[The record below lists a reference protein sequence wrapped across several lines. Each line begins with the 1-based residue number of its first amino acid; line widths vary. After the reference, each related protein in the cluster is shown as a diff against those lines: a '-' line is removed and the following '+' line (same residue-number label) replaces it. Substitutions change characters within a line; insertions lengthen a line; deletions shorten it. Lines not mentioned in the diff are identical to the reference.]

1 MNKKGP
7 TLEQMPGH
15 EVNWLLFIGII
26 FIGSNLRA
34 PLTSVGSLI
43 PFIRDDLEISNAL
56 AGTITTL
63 PLLAFAF
70 LSPFAPKIAD
80 RLGMERAILVSLI
93 LLTVGLIVRSTFGAG
108 FLFAGTIM
116 IGLAIAVG
124 NVLLPGYIKMNFP
137 FKIGVM
143 TGIYAVFMNVFGALG
158 SGLSVPISTIR
169 GVGWKG
175 SLAVWAILSAIAI
188 FFWLPQLRKR
198 NKIAVSATPTKKG
211 RSVWRSPL
219 AWSIT
224 LFMGLQSLMFYTLI
238 TWLPD
243 ILKSH
248 GFSSNG
254 AGWMLFLMQFAL
266 IPITFVIPVIA
277 DKMKNQ
283 KLLAGVTAI
292 LFFTGIFA
300 LMIGAKPLLYIS
312 VILIGIAGGSAFSL
326 SMMFFSL
333 RTVDGQQAT
342 ELSGMAQSLGY
353 LLAATGPVLF
363 GALYD
368 LSGEWQT
375 SLIML
380 MILSGVIFIA
390 GFESGKDRVII
401 DHSAQSVTLSESRAD
416 NN

>member
-1 MNKKGP
+1 M
-7 TLEQMPGH
+7 EQMPGR

-43 PFIRDDLEISNAL
+43 SFIREDLGISNAI

-70 LSPFAPKIAD
+70 LSPFAPKIAS
-80 RLGMERAILVSLI
+80 RLGMERTILFSLI
-93 LLTVGLIVRSTFGAG
+93 LLTVGVISRSMFGAG

-137 FKIGVM
+137 FRIGVM

-158 SGLSVPISTIR
+158 SGLSVPISTIG

-175 SLAVWAILSAIAI
+175 SLAVWAILSFTAIL
-188 FFWLPQLRKR
+188 FWLPQLSKQ
-198 NKIAVSATPTKKG
+198 NKLTVPAAPSKKKMP
-211 RSVWRSPL
+211 VWRSPL

-243 ILKSH
+243 ILQSH

-254 AGWMLFLMQFAL
+254 AGWMLFLMQLAL

-283 KLLAGVTAI
+283 KLLAGMTSL
-292 LFFTGIFA
+292 LFFLGIVA
-300 LMIGAKPLLYIS
+300 LMIGARPLLYVS

-326 SMMFFSL
+326 AMMFFSL
-333 RTVDGQQAT
+333 RTIDGRQAT
-342 ELSGMAQSLGY
+342 ELSGMAQSFGY
-353 LLAATGPVLF
+353 LLAASGPVLF

-368 LSGEWQT
+368 ISGKWQH
-375 SLIML
+375 SLVML
-380 MILSGVIFIA
+380 MILSAIIFIV
-390 GFESGKDRVII
+390 GIKSGKDRVIMGESTQRVI
-401 DHSAQSVTLSESRAD
+401 LSKSNAENS
-416 NN
+416 

>member
-1 MNKKGP
+1 MIRNGSS
-7 TLEQMPGH
+7 LEQMPGR

-43 PFIRDDLEISNAL
+43 PFIRDDLGISHAL

-70 LSPFAPKIAD
+70 LSPFAPKIAT
-80 RLGMERAILVSLI
+80 RLGMERTILFSLI
-93 LLTVGLIVRSTFGAG
+93 LLTVGLITRSMLSAG
-108 FLFAGTIM
+108 FLFGGTIM

-137 FKIGVM
+137 YRIGVM

-158 SGLSVPISTIR
+158 SGLSVPISTIK
-169 GVGWKG
+169 GMGWKG
-175 SLAVWAILSAIAI
+175 SLAVWAILSFIAI
-188 FFWLPQLRKR
+188 LFWLPQLRKQ
-198 NKIAVSATPTKKG
+198 NKPTLSAAASKK
-211 RSVWRSPL
+211 RMSVWRSPL
-219 AWSIT
+219 AWNIT
-224 LFMGLQSLMFYTLI
+224 LFMGLQSLMFYTLM

-243 ILKSH
+243 ILQSH
-248 GFSSNG
+248 GFSSSG

-283 KLLAGVTAI
+283 KVLAGVTAL
-292 LFFTGIFA
+292 LFFLGIVA
-300 LMIGAKPLLYIS
+300 LMIGSKSLLYVS
-312 VILIGIAGGSAFSL
+312 VILIGVAGGSAFSL

-333 RTVDGQQAT
+333 RTTDGQQAT
-342 ELSGMAQSLGY
+342 ELSGMAQSFGY
-353 LLAATGPVLF
+353 LLAAIGPVLF

-368 LSGEWQT
+368 ISGKWQLSL
-375 SLIML
+375 SML
-380 MILSGVIFIA
+380 MILSAVIFIVGIEA
-390 GFESGKDRVII
+390 GKERVITDNTAQI
-401 DHSAQSVTLSESRAD
+401 DPLSES
-416 NN
+416 NPENS

>member
-1 MNKKGP
+1 MNRNKS
-7 TLEQMPGH
+7 TLGH
-15 EVNWLLFIGII
+15 MQESETNWLLFIGII
-26 FIGSNLRA
+26 FIGANLRA

-43 PFIRDDLEISNAL
+43 SFIRDDLGISNAL

-70 LSPFAPKIAD
+70 LSPFAPKIAS
-80 RLGMERAILVSLI
+80 RMGMERTILFSLI
-93 LLTVGLIVRSTFGAG
+93 LLTVGLITRSMFGTS

-158 SGLSVPISTIR
+158 SGLSVPISTIG

-175 SLAVWAILSAIAI
+175 SLAVWAILSFTAIL
-188 FFWLPQLRKR
+188 FWLPQLSKKNTLTPAPPSQKR
-198 NKIAVSATPTKKG
+198 M
-211 RSVWRSPL
+211 SVWRSPL

-243 ILKSH
+243 ILQSH
-248 GFSSNG
+248 GFSSYG

-283 KLLAGVTAI
+283 KLLAGITAL
-292 LFFTGIFA
+292 LFFLGIVA
-300 LMIGAKPLLYIS
+300 LIIGAKLLLYVS

-326 SMMFFSL
+326 AMMFFSL

-342 ELSGMAQSLGY
+342 ELSGMAQSFGY
-353 LLAATGPVLF
+353 LLAAAGPVLF

-368 LSGEWQT
+368 MSGKWEFSLFMLIILSAIIFFVGIKSGE
-375 SLIML
+375 
-380 MILSGVIFIA
+380 
-390 GFESGKDRVII
+390 KRVIMN
-401 DHSAQSVTLSESRAD
+401 HPTQRANVPESHAE
-416 NN
+416 NS

>member
-1 MNKKGP
+1 MNRNGS
-7 TLEQMPGH
+7 TLEQMPGR

-43 PFIRDDLEISNAL
+43 SFIREDLGISNAI

-70 LSPFAPKIAD
+70 LSPFAPKIAS
-80 RLGMERAILVSLI
+80 RLGMERTILFSLI
-93 LLTVGLIVRSTFGAG
+93 LLTVGVITRSMFGAG
-108 FLFAGTIM
+108 FLFTGTIM

-137 FKIGVM
+137 FRIGVM

-158 SGLSVPISTIR
+158 SGLSVPISTIG

-175 SLAVWAILSAIAI
+175 SLAVWAILSFTAIL
-188 FFWLPQLRKR
+188 FWLPQLSKQNKLTVPAAPSQKR
-198 NKIAVSATPTKKG
+198 MP
-211 RSVWRSPL
+211 VWRSPL

-243 ILKSH
+243 ILQSH

-254 AGWMLFLMQFAL
+254 AGWMLFLMQLAL

-283 KLLAGVTAI
+283 KLLAGMTAL
-292 LFFTGIFA
+292 LFFLGIVA
-300 LMIGAKPLLYIS
+300 LMIGARPLLYVS

-326 SMMFFSL
+326 AMMFFSL
-333 RTVDGQQAT
+333 RTIDGRQAT
-342 ELSGMAQSLGY
+342 ELSGMAQSFGY
-353 LLAATGPVLF
+353 LLAASGPVLF

-368 LSGEWQT
+368 ISGKWQH
-375 SLIML
+375 SLVML
-380 MILSGVIFIA
+380 MILSAIIFIV
-390 GFESGKDRVII
+390 GIKSGIDRVII
-401 DHSAQSVTLSESRAD
+401 GESTQRVTLSKSNPENS
-416 NN
+416 